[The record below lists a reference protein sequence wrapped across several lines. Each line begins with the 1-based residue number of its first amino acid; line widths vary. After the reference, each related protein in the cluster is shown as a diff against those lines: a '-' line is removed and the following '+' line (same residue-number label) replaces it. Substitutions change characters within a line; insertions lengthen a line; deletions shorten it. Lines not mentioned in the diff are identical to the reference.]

1 MEIERII
8 QYICTFL
15 GVISLSFIYA
25 QMFRKTKPTKKNIL
39 GVHCFL
45 YINVIISLVM
55 KKKRRSMYER
65 NSKRPGK
72 IKQLLHILIPIFIT
86 QAGLS
91 LITFLDTVMSG
102 KVSPADLAGVAIG
115 SSL

>member
-1 MEIERII
+1 
-8 QYICTFL
+8 
-15 GVISLSFIYA
+15 
-25 QMFRKTKPTKKNIL
+25 
-39 GVHCFL
+39 
-45 YINVIISLVM
+45 M
-55 KKKRRSMYER
+55 KETQNARE
-65 NSKRPGK
+65 K

-115 SSL
+115 SSLWTLFTQDLQVY